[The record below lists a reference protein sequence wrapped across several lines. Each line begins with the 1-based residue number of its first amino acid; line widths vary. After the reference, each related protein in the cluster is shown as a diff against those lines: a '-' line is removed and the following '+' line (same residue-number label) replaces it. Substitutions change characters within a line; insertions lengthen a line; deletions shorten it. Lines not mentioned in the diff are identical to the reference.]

1 VIIVSVMTINAQ
13 PVENRRQKS
22 ARRGKGNPP
31 QHGSQEAEDGSQ
43 STFHMIPSGKVR
55 EQPAE

>member
-1 VIIVSVMTINAQ
+1 MTINAQ